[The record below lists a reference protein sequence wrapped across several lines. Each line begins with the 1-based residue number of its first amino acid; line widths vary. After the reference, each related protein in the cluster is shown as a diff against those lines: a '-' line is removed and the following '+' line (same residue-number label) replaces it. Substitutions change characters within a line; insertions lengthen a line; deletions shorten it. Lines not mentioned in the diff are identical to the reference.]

1 MSARTSFPKAVAYGA
16 AAGIGLGI
24 GHDLYRNR
32 HKIGTFFG
40 TIFGVLYGADAWGRL
55 VTAMGEIPGFGAVAA
70 MPLPSQIMLVLAL
83 LAGLSIPLHWV
94 HSLTGRRTILTTAL
108 LIVAWLGYANLSG

>member
-1 MSARTSFPKAVAYGA
+1 MSAARSFPKAVAYGA

-24 GHDLYRNR
+24 GHDLYQHR
-32 HKIGTFFG
+32 HKIGSFFG

-55 VTAMGEIPGFGAVAA
+55 VAAMGDFPGVGPIAS
-70 MPLPSQIMLVLAL
+70 MPLPSQVMLVQAL

-108 LIVAWLGYANLSG
+108 LVVAWLGYANLSG